1 MFADKYRSM
10 FRAVSPDPQLIGRT
24 LRRLN
29 DGKKKRQGRPG
40 PVWLRPVVIAASV
53 LVCLTA
59 ATPVLAANVPE
70 FYALLYAVS
79 PATAQFFMPVR
90 ESCVDNGVKM
100 EVLATY
106 IHADTAEIFISLQ
119 DLEGGRVDATTDL
132 FDSYSIN
139 RPFDS
144 SATCSRVDYDP
155 ETKTATFL
163 IYITEW
169 GGRDIRGD
177 KLTFSL
183 RCFISDKHVW
193 EGMPVDLPLTGLA
206 ESPATYA
213 YCNGYGGLNFELY
226 YPDGFIPRDTVKV
239 LEPGA
244 PLLTPAE
251 GIDITGIGR
260 IDGLLHIQTAVH
272 DGLKG
277 YNHCWIYLKDEAG
290 NERQCDFNLYFKQYG
305 EPGDEGT
312 RTDYCDFVFDI
323 PPDELSGCKLYG
335 NLYTSGLYTEGFW
348 QVTFPMTAA
357 EADDE

>member
-10 FRAVSPDPQLIGRT
+10 FRAVAPDPQLIGRT

-29 DGKKKRQGRPG
+29 GGKTKPKNRPR
-40 PVWLRPVVIAASV
+40 PAWLRPVVIAASV

-59 ATPVLAANVPE
+59 VTPVLAANVPE

-106 IHADTAEIFISLQ
+106 IHADTAEIFITMQ
-119 DLEGGRVDATTDL
+119 DLEGNRVDATTDL
-132 FDSYSIN
+132 YDSYSIN

-177 KLTFSL
+177 KMTFSV
-183 RCFISDKHVW
+183 RCFISDKHVQ
-193 EGMPVDLPLTGLA
+193 EDLPLSLPLTEPG
-206 ESPATYA
+206 EGPVKEV
-213 YCNGYGGLNFELY
+213 YCSGCGGLNLGNY
-226 YPDGFIPRDTVKV
+226 YPDGFLPRDTIRV
-239 LEPGA
+239 LEPGEA
-244 PLLTPAE
+244 LLTLDE
-251 GIDITGIGR
+251 GIDVTGIGYV
-260 IDGLLHIQTAVH
+260 DGLLHIQTAVY

-277 YNHCWIYLKDEAG
+277 DDHCWLYLKDEAG
-290 NERQCDFNLYFKQYG
+290 NERQCDFNLYFIEYG
-305 EPGDEGT
+305 EPGNEDT
-312 RTDYCDFVFDI
+312 RTDFCDFVFDI
-323 PPDELSGCKLYG
+323 PPDELGGWKLYG
-335 NLYTSGLYTEGFW
+335 NVYTSGLYTEGFW